1 MADLKFIMAWH
12 SAVGPFELHVIVRG
26 FALQDCLAAI
36 REQDKPVH
44 IGDQEGIQ
52 RMLIHPVVFIDS
64 EAGLLGEDLSDH
76 IFEQMPNLERDTL
89 IRPFNC
95 GNDADLIM
103 VEIAR
108 SSIRRHIEGG
118 SYIAAANPF
127 LSPVQ
132 PLVFR

>member
-1 MADLKFIMAWH
+1 MAWH

-26 FALQDCLAAI
+26 FALQDCFTAI
-36 REQDKPVH
+36 REQNKPVH

-64 EAGLLGEDLSDH
+64 RSGLLGEDLSDH
-76 IFEQMPNLERDTL
+76 IFEQMPDLECDAL
-89 IRPFNC
+89 IRSFDCRN
-95 GNDADLIM
+95 NADLII

-127 LSPVQ
+127 LSPIQ